1 MKSTKV
7 SLLAL
12 AVLAGGI
19 LAVSAKVVPTVVTA
33 YSVDATFT
41 NATVDVWSVDGAP
54 STTNAFVS
62 TAPSLGFHPNLTV
75 TTDGSGKITG
85 AGSLIVNSTNGT
97 ALGTPVSYF
106 LVSVSGRISSTVAS
120 VGSPSVSAMTVKGS
134 GWTIDSNGVPTA
146 ASIVVTFN
154 SNGAGDTTNSRIPGI
169 LVGNIKGIT
178 PGKVGSHLGF
188 TNQGYVSASSD
199 LPLSLSAFVIQ
210 SLKGNAGSVVI
221 LSDNYTGTGN
231 ITKTNN
237 YVFNV
242 NGTGL
247 GAGSSLTV
255 KGLEGSYTNNSFGS
269 FGTNNEIVFSAP
281 TNAAITKGKIKGQA
295 VVSPA
300 ASTVSATLVTGY

>member
-1 MKSTKV
+1 
-7 SLLAL
+7 
-12 AVLAGGI
+12 
-19 LAVSAKVVPTVVTA
+19 
-33 YSVDATFT
+33 
-41 NATVDVWSVDGAP
+41 
-54 STTNAFVS
+54 
-62 TAPSLGFHPNLTV
+62 
-75 TTDGSGKITG
+75 
-85 AGSLIVNSTNGT
+85 
-97 ALGTPVSYF
+97 
-106 LVSVSGRISSTVAS
+106 
-120 VGSPSVSAMTVKGS
+120 MTVKGS

-154 SNGAGDTTNSRIPGI
+154 SNGAVDTTNSRIPGI

-255 KGLEGSYTNNSFGS
+255 KGLEGFYTTNSFGS

-295 VVSPA
+295 VISPA

>member
-1 MKSTKV
+1 MKTTKF
-7 SLLAL
+7 SILAL

-19 LAVSAKVVPTVVTA
+19 FAASAAPAPAVVKA
-33 YSVDATFT
+33 YSVDAQFT
-41 NATVDVWSVDGAP
+41 NITADVWSVDGAP
-54 STTNAFVS
+54 STTNALVS

-106 LVSVSGRISSTVAS
+106 LVSVSGKISSTVAS
-120 VGSPSVSAMTVKGS
+120 AGSPSVSAMTVKGS
-134 GWTIDSNGVPTA
+134 GYTVDSNGVPTA

-154 SNGAGDTTNSRIPGI
+154 SNGAVDTTNSRIPGL
-169 LVGNIKGIT
+169 LVGKIKGIT
-178 PGKVGSHLGF
+178 PGNAGSHLGF
-188 TNQGYVSASSD
+188 TNQGFVSASGD
-199 LPLSLSAFVIQ
+199 LPLNLSAFLIQ
-210 SLKGNAGSVVI
+210 SLKGKSGSIVI
-221 LSDNYTGTGN
+221 FSDNYTGTGN

-237 YVFNV
+237 YVLNV

-247 GAGSSLTV
+247 GAGSSLTL
-255 KGLEGSYTNNSFGS
+255 KGLEGFYTNTAFGA
-269 FGTNNEIVFSAP
+269 TNEIVFSAP

-300 ASTVSATLVTGY
+300 ASAISATLVTGY